1 MVETEKSR
9 LGLAPRR
16 FGRKLEGVMGA
27 FFIAMGIFSA
37 GLAVLGFVA
46 RRAHRPPPLEG
57 IRTTCIAELE
67 SGRFR
72 IAGTIVAERSV
83 PSPYDG
89 SPCVFFEHA
98 DYSPTLGPGLLV
110 RETERWTEGRSF
122 YVDDGTGRVRVD
134 PLQSIVEAAVL
145 HEDQGLTAERRLRVG
160 EEIEVVASFALREPD
175 ETSPYRGAGFEWRS
189 VSDEWGAPRLSYRT
203 MPGMLLPQDEVGVF
217 IRASSIFVAGLTLL
231 LGVLVALVG

>member
-1 MVETEKSR
+1 M
-9 LGLAPRR
+9 GGFFLAMA
-16 FGRKLEGVMGA
+16 V
-27 FFIAMGIFSA
+27 FSV
-37 GLAVLGFVA
+37 GLAVLGVVS
-46 RRAHRPPPLEG
+46 RRVHRPPPLEG
-57 IRTTCIAELE
+57 IRTTSIAELE
-67 SGRFR
+67 TGRFR

-89 SPCVFFEHA
+89 APCVFFEHA

-134 PLQSIVEAAVL
+134 PLQSVVEAAVL

-175 ETSPYRGAGFEWRS
+175 EASPYRDVGFEWRC

-203 MPGMLLPQDEVGVF
+203 VPGMLRPQDEVGMF
-217 IRASSIFVAGLTLL
+217 MRASSIFVAGVALL